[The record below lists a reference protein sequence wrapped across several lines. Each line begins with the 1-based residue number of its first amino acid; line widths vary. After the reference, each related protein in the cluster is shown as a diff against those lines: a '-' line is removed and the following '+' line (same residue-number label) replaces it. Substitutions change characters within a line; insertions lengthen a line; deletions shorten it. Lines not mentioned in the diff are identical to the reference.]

1 MFSQRFKRNFHAF
14 KLSGRDP
21 KDYDEFAAH
30 IMAFEIL
37 FNDPHTGEPKVA
49 HVSFFV
55 WEANQLEAVYN
66 VKGEA
71 SQRALDTG
79 RRELENFVSYI
90 EAMQQSPEF
99 GASSIKLD
107 GRETKL
113 RDISISG
120 MRRVVCGPRGSRK
133 MGFDEELRFSR
144 EQLEQIARQIAEAT
158 PESA

>member
-1 MFSQRFKRNFHAF
+1 
-14 KLSGRDP
+14 
-21 KDYDEFAAH
+21 
-30 IMAFEIL
+30 MAFEIL
-37 FNDPHTGEPKVA
+37 FNDPQTGEPKVA

-71 SQRALDTG
+71 TQRALDTG
-79 RRELENFVSYI
+79 RRELENFVAYI

-113 RDISISG
+113 RDISTSG
-120 MRRVVCGPRGSRK
+120 VRRVVCGPRGSRK

-144 EQLEQIARQIAEAT
+144 EQLEQIARQIAEAA